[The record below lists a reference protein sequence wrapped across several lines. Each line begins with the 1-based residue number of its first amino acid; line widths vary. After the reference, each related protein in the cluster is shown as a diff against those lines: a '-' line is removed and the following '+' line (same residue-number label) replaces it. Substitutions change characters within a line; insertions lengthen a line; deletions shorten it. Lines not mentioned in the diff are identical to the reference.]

1 MFDAFRMGL
10 FLFFYIVLRSI
21 YLQIALGAIIMGLGV
36 LKVFQEKKFDT
47 YNRRV
52 PKQDDEHK
60 NAREDGSYR
69 RMNKKVL
76 SKDLQVVVNIVA
88 TDESNS

>member
-21 YLQIALGAIIMGLGV
+21 YLQIVLAAIIMGLGV
-36 LKVFQEKKFDT
+36 LEVFQEKRFDR

-52 PKQDDEHK
+52 P
-60 NAREDGSYR
+60 N
-69 RMNKKVL
+69 
-76 SKDLQVVVNIVA
+76 
-88 TDESNS
+88 